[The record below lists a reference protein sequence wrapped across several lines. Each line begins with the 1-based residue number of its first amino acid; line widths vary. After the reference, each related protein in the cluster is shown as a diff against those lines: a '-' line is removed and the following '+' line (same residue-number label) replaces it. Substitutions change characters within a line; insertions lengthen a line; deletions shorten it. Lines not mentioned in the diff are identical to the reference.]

1 MRKKLTPLPE
11 PTALTQALH
20 THCLQ
25 VAITAPEV
33 MVCIPVLRSL
43 LTDNPLSPGKVG
55 HTTVVYVPYSFRTLV
70 WILCRPTRTR

>member
-1 MRKKLTPLPE
+1 MRKKVTPLPE
-11 PTALTQALH
+11 PAALTQALY

-43 LTDNPLSPGKVG
+43 LTDNPPSPEKVG
-55 HTTVVYVPYSFRTLV
+55 HTTGVYVPYSF
-70 WILCRPTRTR
+70 